1 MPLKRITLQ
10 LARNPGQ
17 PAGDPGQGYIIIA
30 PLDQSGK
37 LDIEAWRHHRK
48 ACRVFR
54 FHPDPAETADGW
66 LTHRG
71 EKWFFHYDED
81 AEGEDEAVFRF
92 GAHVLREGEYLTIDH
107 PAGEAQTYKVTDIA
121 PV

>member
-1 MPLKRITLQ
+1 MSLRRITLQ

-17 PAGDPGQGYIIIA
+17 PAGDPGQGYMIIA
-30 PLDQSGK
+30 PIDAEGHLDV
-37 LDIEAWRHHRK
+37 DAWRAQRK

-54 FHPDPAETADGW
+54 FDPNPTEEADGW

-71 EKWFFHYDED
+71 EHWSFRYDEES
-81 AEGEDEAVFRF
+81 EGDDEAVFRF
-92 GAHVLREGEYLTIDH
+92 GAHVFREGEYLTIEH
-107 PAGEAQTYKVTDIA
+107 PGGEAQTYKVTDIA